1 MRLLV
6 LPGTGVVMRG
16 WMVIVLALCAYI
28 ATVAAC
34 SRVDPLPEPNIT
46 LTTIHPMPTVTATSK
61 PG

>member
-1 MRLLV
+1 
-6 LPGTGVVMRG
+6 MRG

-46 LTTIHPMPTVTATSK
+46 LTTIHPMPIVTATSK

>member
-1 MRLLV
+1 
-6 LPGTGVVMRG
+6 MRG